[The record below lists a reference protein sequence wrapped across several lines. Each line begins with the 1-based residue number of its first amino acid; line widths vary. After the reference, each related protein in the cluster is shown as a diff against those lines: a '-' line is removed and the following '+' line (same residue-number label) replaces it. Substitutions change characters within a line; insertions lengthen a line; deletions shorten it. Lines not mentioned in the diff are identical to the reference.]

1 MINANNATDTHR
13 WQTIGLGAAPFT
25 LTTYS
30 DHAARADEDG
40 MIRTELKGGVTHMT
54 KGGGTCAACGKA
66 IMVLVG
72 VMSADGKRFHVGTE
86 CAAHAGDALRHEVV
100 KAKVAARAAKQ
111 RKASAAARWERCA
124 AAMAANRDT
133 LAAHPHPK
141 AWAAAKGLTL
151 ADWCDWMAANGGARA
166 RAEVCRAVEAII
178 G

>member
-1 MINANNATDTHR
+1 MSNANENGTHR
-13 WQTIGLGAAPFT
+13 WQTIGLGAAPIT

-40 MIRTELKGGVTHMT
+40 MIRTETKAGTFMT

-86 CAAHAGDALRHEVV
+86 CAAHAGDVLRHEAV
-100 KAKVAARAAKQ
+100 KAKLAARAAKQ
-111 RKASAAARWERCA
+111 RKVSAATRWERCA

-166 RAEVCRAVEAII
+166 RVEVCRAVEAII